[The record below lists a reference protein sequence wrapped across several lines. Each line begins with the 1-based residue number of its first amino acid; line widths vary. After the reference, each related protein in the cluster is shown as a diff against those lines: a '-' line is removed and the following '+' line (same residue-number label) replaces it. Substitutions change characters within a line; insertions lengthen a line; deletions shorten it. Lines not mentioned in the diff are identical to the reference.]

1 MTSKAGISSPIGSG
15 SHHGSHHGS
24 QHGSE
29 ASENDFFG
37 IENSATD
44 SEIMTL
50 IRTFANSYTD
60 SSSLQILN
68 NRITSAINAVH
79 ILHDVKPNDKIE
91 DVGHRLF
98 INLKDLFQ
106 AVDLNIFPVMI
117 INDFNL
123 TANIQKQRETRAQ
136 IQFELNSAKAKAEI
150 VLSEPKLQNFELR
163 FSI

>member
-1 MTSKAGISSPIGSG
+1 MEVQSEAT
-15 SHHGSHHGS
+15 
-24 QHGSE
+24 E

-37 IENSATD
+37 IENSAID
-44 SEIMTL
+44 SEIMTS

-60 SSSLQILN
+60 SSSLQNLNN

-79 ILHDVKPNDKIE
+79 ILHDVKPSDKIE

-106 AVDLNIFPVMI
+106 AVDVNIFPVMI

-123 TANIQKQRETRAQ
+123 TANIQKHRETRAQ
-136 IQFELNSAKAKAEI
+136 IQSELTSAKAKAEI
-150 VLSEPKLQNFELR
+150 TKATEFRLSNGV
-163 FSI
+163 

>member
-79 ILHDVKPNDKIE
+79 ILHERQDDRGRSNK
-91 DVGHRLF
+91 
-98 INLKDLFQ
+98 
-106 AVDLNIFPVMI
+106 
-117 INDFNL
+117 
-123 TANIQKQRETRAQ
+123 
-136 IQFELNSAKAKAEI
+136 
-150 VLSEPKLQNFELR
+150 
-163 FSI
+163 

>member
-15 SHHGSHHGS
+15 SHHGSHHGN
-24 QHGSE
+24 QRGSE

-37 IENSATD
+37 IEISATD
-44 SEIMTL
+44 TEIMTS

-68 NRITSAINAVH
+68 SRINSAINAVH
-79 ILHDVKPNDKIE
+79 ILHDVKPSDKIE

-98 INLKDLFQ
+98 INLKDLSQ
-106 AVDLNIFPVMI
+106 AVDVNIFPIMI

-123 TANIQKQRETRAQ
+123 TANIQKHRETRAQ
-136 IQFELNSAKAKAEI
+136 IQSELNSAKVKY
-150 VLSEPKLQNFELR
+150 
-163 FSI
+163 